1 MNDSDSNPMPSIDD
15 VARVA
20 TLSRL
25 ALDEAGLE
33 AARRDLSAILG
44 HVAAIQSLDVD
55 DVEPMPRPPS
65 TRSVRSCSTSIGKS
79 GTPLRHCS
87 SESSRWVVTAERP
100 VWASMTGLVISRWP

>member
-1 MNDSDSNPMPSIDD
+1 MNESDSNPTPSTDD

-33 AARRDLSAILG
+33 AARRDLGAILG

-55 DVEPMPRPPS
+55 EVEPMPRPQDVVNRLAEDEP
-65 TRSVRSCSTSIGKS
+65 G
-79 GTPLRHCS
+79 PLLDR
-87 SESSRWVVTAERP
+87 EVLLDLAPRTEGPFIAVPMVLGEGGA
-100 VWASMTGLVISRWP
+100 

>member
-1 MNDSDSNPMPSIDD
+1 MNESDSNPMPSIED

-44 HVAAIQSLDVD
+44 HVAAIQALDVD
-55 DVEPMPRPPS
+55 DVEPMPRPQDVVNRLAEDEP
-65 TRSVRSCSTSIGKS
+65 G
-79 GTPLRHCS
+79 PLLDR
-87 SESSRWVVTAERP
+87 EVLLRMAPQTEGPFIAVPKVLGEGGA
-100 VWASMTGLVISRWP
+100 